1 MTLIRAIAADIDG
14 TLTDA
19 NRVICPESI
28 QAMRTVKIPVILATG
43 NTHCFTRTI
52 AIALGTSF
60 AFIAENGGVVS
71 YADNDLEILADLSA
85 SESAYQ
91 TLSKYFQIRRHD
103 SRYRLTDITL
113 ERDFDVEAASKLI
126 KESNLPVE
134 LIDTAFAV
142 HIKDKN
148 VNKATGLYRIADRL
162 GIGLQEFAAV
172 GDSVSDIPMFKLA
185 GFRASVGNADPQL
198 KAISDY
204 VAKENYGAG
213 FAQIVEF
220 MKEQKM
226 F

>member
-1 MTLIRAIAADIDG
+1 LIRAIAADIDG

-43 NTHCFTRTI
+43 NTHCFTRTM
-52 AIALGTSF
+52 AITLGTSF

-71 YADNDLEILADLSA
+71 YADNDMEILADLSA

-91 TLSKYFQIRRHD
+91 ALSKHFQIRRHD
-103 SRYRLTDITL
+103 SRYRLTDVTL
-113 ERDFDVEAASKLI
+113 RRDFDVEAASRLI
-126 KESNLPVE
+126 EESNLPVE

-148 VNKATGLYRIADRL
+148 VNKGTGLYRIADRL

-185 GFRASVGNADPQL
+185 GFRASVSNADPQL

-213 FAQIVEF
+213 FSQIVEF